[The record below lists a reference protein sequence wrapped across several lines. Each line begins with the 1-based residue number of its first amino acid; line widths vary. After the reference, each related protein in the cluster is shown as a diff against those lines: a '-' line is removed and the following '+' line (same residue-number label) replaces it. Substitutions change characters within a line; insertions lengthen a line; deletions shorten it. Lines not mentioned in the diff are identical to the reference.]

1 MDKNMF
7 ISIAD
12 LPVSSL
18 YRNEKDERNAKIS
31 VGNTQIYALEL
42 NLVCVIIRSNPANA
56 RHVSGRGRI

>member
-18 YRNEKDERNAKIS
+18 YRNEKDERNAKI
-31 VGNTQIYALEL
+31 GNTQIYALEL